1 MLKEAIGTGNT
12 IDEAKENAI
21 MLLGAKPEDIVN
33 IEVLQNAKKK
43 SFGLFG
49 GSLAKVKASM
59 EVEDVAE
66 EVKAEEKPAKKA
78 KKETKKETKKEIKE
92 EIKEEIEVK
101 GVAFEDLKEGT
112 PEKRAASYLI
122 SILENLGCENL
133 KVVVNAIDGGSEI
146 TVSGDGL
153 GVMIGHRGETLDA
166 IQHLTSLSANVGE
179 GGYYRVILNTGDYRQ
194 RREQT
199 LINLAKRMSAQ
210 ALKAG
215 KCRTLEPMNPYER
228 RIIHTAV
235 QAIDGV
241 QSVSFGEGA
250 GRRVVIAPEGVT
262 PKPRNDRRNERG
274 GRNNRNSKGR
284 GKSTYVAAPAANK
297 EKVVDAPNIPLY
309 GKIEL

>member
-21 MLLGAKPEDIVN
+21 MLLGATVEDVVN

-49 GSLAKVKASM
+49 GSLARVKATM

-66 EVKAEEKPAKKA
+66 PVAEEKPVKKA
-78 KKETKKETKKEIKE
+78 KKEVAEKVEVKTETK
-92 EIKEEIEVK
+92 EVK
-101 GVAFEDLKEGT
+101 GVPFSELKDGT
-112 PEKRAASYLI
+112 PEKKAAAYLI
-122 SILENLGCENL
+122 SILENLGCKNL
-133 KVVVNAIDGGSEI
+133 QLVVNPIDGGSEI
-146 TVSGDGL
+146 TVEGDGL

-179 GGYYRVILNTGDYRQ
+179 GGYYRIILNTGDYRQ

-199 LINLAKRMSAQ
+199 LINLAKRMSQQ

-235 QAIDGV
+235 QAIPGV

-262 PKPRNDRRNERG
+262 PKPRNDRRNDRSRGNRGNRG
-274 GRNNRNSKGR
+274 G
-284 GKSTYVAAPAANK
+284 KSAYVPTPSSNK
-297 EKVVDAPNIPLY
+297 EKVSDAPNVPLY

>member
-59 EVEDVAE
+59 EVEDVVE
-66 EVKAEEKPAKKA
+66 EIKPEEKPAKKA
-78 KKETKKETKKEIKE
+78 KKETKKEV
-92 EIKEEIEVK
+92 KEEIEVK
-101 GVAFEDLKEGT
+101 GVPFEELKDGT
-112 PEKRAASYLI
+112 PERKAASYLI

-133 KVVVNAIDGGSEI
+133 KVVVNAIEGGSEI

-179 GGYYRVILNTGDYRQ
+179 GGYYRVVLNTGDYRQ

-250 GRRVVIAPEGVT
+250 ARRVVIAPEGVT
-262 PKPRNDRRNERG
+262 PKPRNERRNDRG
-274 GRNNRNSKGR
+274 GRSNRNSKGGR
-284 GKSTYVAAPAANK
+284 GGKTAYVATPAANK

>member
-49 GSLAKVKASM
+49 GSLAKVKATM
-59 EVEDVAE
+59 EVEDLLE
-66 EVKAEEKPAKKA
+66 EVKPTEKPVKKA
-78 KKETKKETKKEIKE
+78 KKETVKKEATKEVKE
-92 EIKEEIEVK
+92 ETEVK

-133 KVVVNAIDGGSEI
+133 KVVVNAIEGGSEI

-262 PKPRNDRRNERG
+262 PKPRNDRRNDRG

-284 GKSTYVAAPAANK
+284 GKTLYVATPAANK

>member
-1 MLKEAIGTGNT
+1 LLKEAIGTGNT

-59 EVEDVAE
+59 EVEDLVE
-66 EVKAEEKPAKKA
+66 EVKPTEKPVKKA
-78 KKETKKETKKEIKE
+78 KKETVKKEATNEVKE
-92 EIKEEIEVK
+92 ETEVK

-133 KVVVNAIDGGSEI
+133 KVVVNPIDGGSEI

-262 PKPRNDRRNERG
+262 PKPRNDRRNDRG

-284 GKSTYVAAPAANK
+284 GKTSYVATPAANK

>member
-59 EVEDVAE
+59 EVEDVVE
-66 EVKAEEKPAKKA
+66 EIKPEEKPAKKA
-78 KKETKKETKKEIKE
+78 KKETKKEV
-92 EIKEEIEVK
+92 KEEIEVK
-101 GVAFEDLKEGT
+101 GVPFEELKDGT
-112 PEKRAASYLI
+112 PERKAASYLI

-133 KVVVNAIDGGSEI
+133 KVVVNAIEGGSEI

-179 GGYYRVILNTGDYRQ
+179 GGYYRVVLNTGDYRQ

-250 GRRVVIAPEGVT
+250 ARRVVIAPEGVT
-262 PKPRNDRRNERG
+262 PKPRNERRNDRG
-274 GRNNRNSKGR
+274 GRRYRNSKGGR
-284 GKSTYVAAPAANK
+284 G
-297 EKVVDAPNIPLY
+297 
-309 GKIEL
+309 G

>member
-59 EVEDVAE
+59 EVEDVVE
-66 EVKAEEKPAKKA
+66 EIKPEEKPAKKA
-78 KKETKKETKKEIKE
+78 KKETKKEV
-92 EIKEEIEVK
+92 KEEIEVK
-101 GVAFEDLKEGT
+101 GVPFEELKDGT
-112 PEKRAASYLI
+112 PERKAASYLI

-133 KVVVNAIDGGSEI
+133 KVVVNAIDGGCEI

-194 RREQT
+194 RREAT
-199 LINLAKRMSAQ
+199 LINPAKRMSAQ

-250 GRRVVIAPEGVT
+250 ARRVVIAPEGVT
-262 PKPRNDRRNERG
+262 PKPRNERRNDRG
-274 GRNNRNSKGR
+274 GRNNRNSKGGR
-284 GKSTYVAAPAANK
+284 GGKTAYVATPAANK

>member
-21 MLLGAKPEDIVN
+21 LLLGAKPEDLVN

-59 EVEDVAE
+59 EVEDVVE
-66 EVKAEEKPAKKA
+66 EVKPVEKPVKKA
-78 KKETKKETKKEIKE
+78 KKETKKEVKTET
-92 EIKEEIEVK
+92 EVK
-101 GVAFEDLKEGT
+101 GVPFEELQDGT
-112 PEKRAASYLI
+112 PAKKAAAYLI

-133 KVVVNAIDGGSEI
+133 KVMVNAIDGGSEI

-194 RREQT
+194 RREET

-235 QAIDGV
+235 QAIPGV

-262 PKPRNDRRNERG
+262 PKPRNDRRNDRG
-274 GRNNRNSKGR
+274 GRNNRNGR
-284 GKSTYVAAPAANK
+284 GGRGGKTAYVATPSANK
-297 EKVVDAPNIPLY
+297 EKVVDAPNVPLY

>member
-59 EVEDVAE
+59 EVEDVVE
-66 EVKAEEKPAKKA
+66 EIKAEEKPAKKA
-78 KKETKKETKKEIKE
+78 KKEAKKEEP
-92 EIKEEIEVK
+92 KEEIEVK
-101 GVAFEDLKEGT
+101 GVPFEELKEGT
-112 PEKRAASYLI
+112 PEKKAAGYLI
-122 SILENLGCENL
+122 TILENLGCENL
-133 KVVVNAIDGGSEI
+133 KVIVNANNNGCEI

-166 IQHLTSLSANVGE
+166 LQHLTSLSANVGE

-194 RREQT
+194 RREET

-262 PKPRNDRRNERG
+262 PKPRNERRNDRG
-274 GRNNRNSKGR
+274 GRNGRNGR
-284 GKSTYVAAPAANK
+284 GGRGGKSAYVATPSANK

>member
-1 MLKEAIGTGNT
+1 
-12 IDEAKENAI
+12 

-59 EVEDVAE
+59 EEEDVVDE
-66 EVKAEEKPAKKA
+66 IKPEQKPAKKA
-78 KKETKKETKKEIKE
+78 KKETKKEV
-92 EIKEEIEVK
+92 KEEIEVK
-101 GVAFEDLKEGT
+101 GVPFEELKDGT
-112 PEKRAASYLI
+112 PERKAASYLI
-122 SILENLGCENL
+122 SILENLGCETL
-133 KVVVNAIDGGSEI
+133 KVVVNAIEGGSEI

-250 GRRVVIAPEGVT
+250 ARRVVIAPEGVT
-262 PKPRNDRRNERG
+262 PKPRNERRNDRG
-274 GRNNRNSKGR
+274 GRSNRNSKGGR
-284 GKSTYVAAPAANK
+284 GGKTAYVATPAANK

>member
-1 MLKEAIGTGNT
+1 MLKEAIGTGST

-21 MLLGAKPEDIVN
+21 MLLGATAEDIVN

-49 GSLAKVKASM
+49 GALAKVKASM
-59 EVEDVAE
+59 EVED
-66 EVKAEEKPAKKA
+66 EVVVEPAAEEKTVKKA
-78 KKETKKETKKEIKE
+78 KKETKKEVKE
-92 EIKEEIEVK
+92 EKKPVEVK
-101 GVAFEDLKEGT
+101 GVPFKDLKDGT
-112 PEKRAASYLI
+112 PEKRAAAYLI

-133 KVVVNAIDGGSEI
+133 EVIVNPIDGGSEI

-179 GGYYRVILNTGDYRQ
+179 GGYYRIILNTGDYRQ

-235 QAIDGV
+235 QGISGV

-262 PKPRNDRRNERG
+262 PKPRSDRRNDRGRNGRGNRG
-274 GRNNRNSKGR
+274 GK
-284 GKSTYVAAPAANK
+284 TAYVPTPSMNK
-297 EKVVDAPNIPLY
+297 EKVSDAPNIPLY

>member
-59 EVEDVAE
+59 EVEDVVE
-66 EVKAEEKPAKKA
+66 EIKPEEKPAKKA
-78 KKETKKETKKEIKE
+78 KKETKKEV
-92 EIKEEIEVK
+92 KEEIEVK
-101 GVAFEDLKEGT
+101 GVPFEELKDGT
-112 PEKRAASYLI
+112 PERKAASYLI

-133 KVVVNAIDGGSEI
+133 KVVVNAIEGGCEI

-194 RREQT
+194 RREET

-250 GRRVVIAPEGVT
+250 ARRVVIAPEGVT
-262 PKPRNDRRNERG
+262 PKPRNERRNDRG
-274 GRNNRNSKGR
+274 GRNNRNSKGGR
-284 GKSTYVAAPAANK
+284 GGKTAYVATPSANK

>member
-21 MLLGAKPEDIVN
+21 MLLGAKPEDVVN

-43 SFGLFG
+43 SLGIFG
-49 GSLAKVKASM
+49 GALAKVKASM
-59 EVEDVAE
+59 EVEDVVE
-66 EVKAEEKPAKKA
+66 EPVEVA
-78 KKETKKETKKEIKE
+78 KKETKKETKAQKETKIETVKE
-92 EIKEEIEVK
+92 EINGVPYEE
-101 GVAFEDLKEGT
+101 LKDGT
-112 PEKRAASYLI
+112 PEKKAASYLI

-179 GGYYRVILNTGDYRQ
+179 GGYYRIVLNTGDYRQ

-262 PKPRNDRRNERG
+262 PKPRMERRNDRGRSRNSRNTRG
-274 GRNNRNSKGR
+274 G
-284 GKSTYVAAPAANK
+284 KSSYVAAPSANK
-297 EKVVDAPNIPLY
+297 SKVVDAPNIPLY

>member
-59 EVEDVAE
+59 EVEDVVE
-66 EVKAEEKPAKKA
+66 EIKPEEKPAKKA
-78 KKETKKETKKEIKE
+78 KKETKKDV
-92 EIKEEIEVK
+92 KEEIEVK
-101 GVAFEDLKEGT
+101 GVPFEELKDGT
-112 PEKRAASYLI
+112 PERKAASYLI

-133 KVVVNAIDGGSEI
+133 KVVVNAIEGGSEI

-250 GRRVVIAPEGVT
+250 ARRVVIAPEGVT
-262 PKPRNDRRNERG
+262 PKPRNERRNDRG
-274 GRNNRNSKGR
+274 GRNNRNSKGGR
-284 GKSTYVAAPAANK
+284 GGKTAYVATPAANK